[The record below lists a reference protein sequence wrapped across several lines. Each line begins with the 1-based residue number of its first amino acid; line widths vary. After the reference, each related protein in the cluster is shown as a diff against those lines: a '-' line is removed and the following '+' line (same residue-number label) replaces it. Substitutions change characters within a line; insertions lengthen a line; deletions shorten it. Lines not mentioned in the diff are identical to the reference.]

1 MEIVHMWL
9 VLIGMML
16 LPIIFIGAVVAL
28 VIVILKYWENEH
40 K

>member
-1 MEIVHMWL
+1 MEMETVWFTL
-9 VLIGMML
+9 LGMIL

-28 VIVILKYWENEH
+28 VIVILKYWEDEH

>member
-9 VLIGMML
+9 VLIGMKL